1 MYEFAAILITIA
13 VLVMG
18 LVYIGKRKLRWF
30 KTNKQKEK
38 RRRSKKRRR
47 RGDDAVNMTNVFT
60 FESDSGSDI
69 GLMGLSNGEDGDDE
83 EDEDGYDYNPSMMD
97 VPLTASSSLS
107 STLVRSNIG
116 APIDDA
122 MLEFPPASPS
132 FRSTISNKRK
142 NIPNTNE
149 SHQEANESQL

>member
-1 MYEFAAILITIA
+1 MYEFATILITIA
-13 VLVMG
+13 VLVIG

-69 GLMGLSNGEDGDDE
+69 GLMGLSNGEDGDDD
-83 EDEDGYDYNPSMMD
+83 EDEDGYDHNPSMMNA
-97 VPLTASSSLS
+97 PLTASSSLS

-116 APIDDA
+116 VPIDG
-122 MLEFPPASPS
+122 PG
-132 FRSTISNKRK
+132 
-142 NIPNTNE
+142 
-149 SHQEANESQL
+149 HVH

>member
-1 MYEFAAILITIA
+1 MYEFATILITIA

-69 GLMGLSNGEDGDDE
+69 GLMGLSNGEDGDDD
-83 EDEDGYDYNPSMMD
+83 EDEDGYDHNHSMMNA
-97 VPLTASSSLS
+97 PLAASSSLS

-116 APIDDA
+116 VPIDG
-122 MLEFPPASPS
+122 PG
-132 FRSTISNKRK
+132 
-142 NIPNTNE
+142 
-149 SHQEANESQL
+149 HVH

>member
-69 GLMGLSNGEDGDDE
+69 GLMGLSNGEDRDDS
-83 EDEDGYDYNPSMMD
+83 EDEDGYDHNPSMMNA
-97 VPLTASSSLS
+97 PLTASSSLS
-107 STLVRSNIG
+107 SALVRSNIG
-116 APIDDA
+116 VPIDG
-122 MLEFPPASPS
+122 PG
-132 FRSTISNKRK
+132 
-142 NIPNTNE
+142 
-149 SHQEANESQL
+149 HVH